1 MDNDTCNVFKA
12 AFPWFDEYRWDAETD
27 MRTAEGPRLLPPI
40 AAPRFVERQN
50 LRDASEATM
59 RRRALT
65 LSAGSLGLAWPLLT
79 RAQSYPSKP
88 ITIVVPFSAG
98 GPTDTIARVIGA
110 GLQTALG
117 QTVIVDNVSGAAGT
131 IGVGRVARAAPDGYT
146 ISIGQWGSHVAN
158 GAIYKL
164 PYDLLADFAPVAWI
178 ATGTP
183 LIVSRNSV
191 PAATLQEF
199 IAWLKANPGKA
210 MEGTSGVGSPQHI
223 AGVYFQSVTGT
234 RFQFVPYRG
243 VAPAMQDL
251 LAGNIDFMIDQ
262 ATNSLPQ
269 VRAGK
274 IRAYAACA
282 KARLAAAPDIPSVDE
297 AGLPEFY
304 MPIWQ
309 ALWVPKGTPRDIIAK
324 LNSGVVSA
332 LRSPAVVK
340 RYADIIQ
347 EAPPPEQQTPE
358 ALAALQ
364 RAEIA
369 KWWPMIKAAGITP
382 E

>member
-1 MDNDTCNVFKA
+1 
-12 AFPWFDEYRWDAETD
+12 
-27 MRTAEGPRLLPPI
+27 
-40 AAPRFVERQN
+40 
-50 LRDASEATM
+50 M

-88 ITIVVPFSAG
+88 ITIVVPFAAG
-98 GPTDTIARVIGA
+98 GPTDTIARVIGE

-183 LIVSRNSV
+183 LIVSRNSI

-251 LAGNIDFMIDQ
+251 LARNIDFMIDQ

-369 KWWPMIKAAGITP
+369 KWWPMIRAAGITP

>member
-1 MDNDTCNVFKA
+1 
-12 AFPWFDEYRWDAETD
+12 
-27 MRTAEGPRLLPPI
+27 
-40 AAPRFVERQN
+40 
-50 LRDASEATM
+50 
-59 RRRALT
+59 
-65 LSAGSLGLAWPLLT
+65 
-79 RAQSYPSKP
+79 
-88 ITIVVPFSAG
+88 
-98 GPTDTIARVIGA
+98 
-110 GLQTALG
+110 
-117 QTVIVDNVSGAAGT
+117 VSGAAGT

-178 ATGTP
+178 ANGTP

-191 PAATLQEF
+191 PATTLSEF

-210 MEGTSGVGSPQHI
+210 MQGTGGVGSPQHI
-223 AGVYFQSVTGT
+223 AGVYFQSATGT

-282 KARLAAAPDIPSVDE
+282 KERLAAAPDIPSVDE
-297 AGLPEFY
+297 AGLPGFH

-309 ALWVPKGTPRDIIAK
+309 ALWVPKGTPPPIIAK
-324 LNSGVVSA
+324 LNSAVVTA

-340 RYADIIQ
+340 RYADIVQ

-358 ALAALQ
+358 ALAAMQ
-364 RAEIA
+364 RAEID